1 MIDRE
6 EPKLS
11 LVRQCALLG
20 ISRSSL
26 YYLPTEAGA
35 EDLELMA
42 LIDQQYLKTPFY
54 GSRRMT
60 AWLSNHGHQVN
71 RKRVRRL
78 MQLIGLE
85 AIYRRP
91 NTSKPN
97 PGHKVYPYLLRGLE
111 INRVNQVWATDI
123 TYIPMARGFL
133 YLVAIMDW
141 HSRYVLAWRLSN
153 TLEVDFCVAALEE
166 ALSKGRPQIF
176 NTDQGSQFT
185 SEAFTR
191 IHRRYDVAAA
201 EWVMRGK
208 GRRWSGHDSGKWG
221 RCLSSAAAGRPC
233 DRLGTLGRA
242 RWRGEDAA
250 RGARGA
256 DWREFAGTFGWA
268 DGGSVADGRRQ
279 AGSGIA
285 RSRARARLNWV
296 SQGQRCGRCRVR
308 RRAERVSRPTRE
320 KNRRR
325 RVLVVAICSPRPAP
339 SSGPGCGPSPVPASA
354 VGGEAAGRH
363 VVQTDAVLEVS
374 NGVLD
379 LGVAA
384 VVGLQFQGLSGP
396 VGDEA
401 VIAVGGEEGQLGT
414 GRGLHPPDDEPHR
427 CGAGLSLEG
436 GVSRLATS
444 AAPSIQ

>member
-1 MIDRE
+1 MSRSQRRAMIDRE

-91 NTSKPN
+91 
-97 PGHKVYPYLLRGLE
+97 
-111 INRVNQVWATDI
+111 
-123 TYIPMARGFL
+123 
-133 YLVAIMDW
+133 AIMDW

-185 SEAFTR
+185 SEAFTSLLLAQGVQVSMDGR
-191 IHRRYDVAAA
+191 GRCMDNVFVERLWRSIKYEEVYLKAYQNGTEARKGIGAYLAFYNQERPHQALGYRSPGQVFQAVSPETCLLEHPRALPSDEGLRVHDVDLRVCVAVTERLERDAASVRRPAWGPVKPWVIGQSCLAGTVRVHHVYLTVPVTQRVERDAASVRRPAWGPVKHRVIGQSCLAGTVRAHHVYLTVPVTQRVERDAASVRRPAWGPVKHRVIGQSCLAGTVRAHPVDLRVPVMPPLERDVR
-201 EWVMRGK
+201 W
-208 GRRWSGHDSGKWG
+208 RRWLAGQDKQHDQ
-221 RCLSSAAAGRPC
+221 
-233 DRLGTLGRA
+233 
-242 RWRGEDAA
+242 RGQANSR
-250 RGARGA
+250 RG
-256 DWREFAGTFGWA
+256 
-268 DGGSVADGRRQ
+268 GGSQ
-279 AGSGIA
+279 
-285 RSRARARLNWV
+285 
-296 SQGQRCGRCRVR
+296 
-308 RRAERVSRPTRE
+308 
-320 KNRRR
+320 
-325 RVLVVAICSPRPAP
+325 
-339 SSGPGCGPSPVPASA
+339 
-354 VGGEAAGRH
+354 
-363 VVQTDAVLEVS
+363 
-374 NGVLD
+374 
-379 LGVAA
+379 
-384 VVGLQFQGLSGP
+384 
-396 VGDEA
+396 
-401 VIAVGGEEGQLGT
+401 
-414 GRGLHPPDDEPHR
+414 
-427 CGAGLSLEG
+427 
-436 GVSRLATS
+436 
-444 AAPSIQ
+444 

>member
-1 MIDRE
+1 MSRSQRRAMIDRE

-60 AWLSNHGHQVN
+60 AWLRNHGHQVN

-141 HSRYVLAWRLSN
+141 HSRYVLAWRLQH
-153 TLEVDFCVAALEE
+153 
-166 ALSKGRPQIF
+166 RP
-176 NTDQGSQFT
+176 
-185 SEAFTR
+185 
-191 IHRRYDVAAA
+191 
-201 EWVMRGK
+201 
-208 GRRWSGHDSGKWG
+208 
-221 RCLSSAAAGRPC
+221 
-233 DRLGTLGRA
+233 
-242 RWRGEDAA
+242 
-250 RGARGA
+250 
-256 DWREFAGTFGWA
+256 
-268 DGGSVADGRRQ
+268 
-279 AGSGIA
+279 
-285 RSRARARLNWV
+285 
-296 SQGQRCGRCRVR
+296 GQ
-308 RRAERVSRPTRE
+308 
-320 KNRRR
+320 
-325 RVLVVAICSPRPAP
+325 
-339 SSGPGCGPSPVPASA
+339 PV
-354 VGGEAAGRH
+354 H
-363 VVQTDAVLEVS
+363 Q
-374 NGVLD
+374 
-379 LGVAA
+379 
-384 VVGLQFQGLSGP
+384 
-396 VGDEA
+396 
-401 VIAVGGEEGQLGT
+401 
-414 GRGLHPPDDEPHR
+414 RGLHQHAA
-427 CGAGLSLEG
+427 GARRSSEHGRQGPVHGQRLRGTAVAQHQVRG
-436 GVSRLATS
+436 GV
-444 AAPSIQ
+444 PEGIPKWD

>member
-1 MIDRE
+1 MSRSQRRAMIDRE

-11 LVRQCALLG
+11 LARQCALLG

-60 AWLSNHGHQVN
+60 VWLRNHGHQVN

-78 MQLIGLE
+78 MQPIGLE

-141 HSRYVLAWRLSN
+141 RSRYVLAWRLSN

-185 SEAFTR
+185 SVGL
-191 IHRRYDVAAA
+191 HQ
-201 EWVMRGK
+201 
-208 GRRWSGHDSGKWG
+208 H
-221 RCLSSAAAGRPC
+221 AAGAR
-233 DRLGTLGRA
+233 RSSEHGR
-242 RWRGEDAA
+242 
-250 RGARGA
+250 
-256 DWREFAGTFGWA
+256 
-268 DGGSVADGRRQ
+268 Q
-279 AGSGIA
+279 
-285 RSRARARLNWV
+285 
-296 SQGQRCGRCRVR
+296 
-308 RRAERVSRPTRE
+308 
-320 KNRRR
+320 
-325 RVLVVAICSPRPAP
+325 
-339 SSGPGCGPSPVPASA
+339 
-354 VGGEAAGRH
+354 
-363 VVQTDAVLEVS
+363 
-374 NGVLD
+374 
-379 LGVAA
+379 
-384 VVGLQFQGLSGP
+384 GP
-396 VGDEA
+396 VHGQCLRGTA
-401 VIAVGGEEGQLGT
+401 VAQHQV
-414 GRGLHPPDDEPHR
+414 R
-427 CGAGLSLEG
+427 G
-436 GVSRLATS
+436 GV
-444 AAPSIQ
+444 PESIPKWD

>member
-6 EPKLS
+6 EPNLS

-153 TLEVDFCVAALEE
+153 TLEVELLCC
-166 ALSKGRPQIF
+166 
-176 NTDQGSQFT
+176 GS
-185 SEAFTR
+185 
-191 IHRRYDVAAA
+191 
-201 EWVMRGK
+201 
-208 GRRWSGHDSGKWG
+208 
-221 RCLSSAAAGRPC
+221 
-233 DRLGTLGRA
+233 
-242 RWRGEDAA
+242 
-250 RGARGA
+250 
-256 DWREFAGTFGWA
+256 
-268 DGGSVADGRRQ
+268 
-279 AGSGIA
+279 
-285 RSRARARLNWV
+285 
-296 SQGQRCGRCRVR
+296 
-308 RRAERVSRPTRE
+308 
-320 KNRRR
+320 
-325 RVLVVAICSPRPAP
+325 
-339 SSGPGCGPSPVPASA
+339 
-354 VGGEAAGRH
+354 
-363 VVQTDAVLEVS
+363 
-374 NGVLD
+374 
-379 LGVAA
+379 
-384 VVGLQFQGLSGP
+384 
-396 VGDEA
+396 
-401 VIAVGGEEGQLGT
+401 
-414 GRGLHPPDDEPHR
+414 GRGLEQGSATDLQHR
-427 CGAGLSLEG
+427 PGQPVHQRGLHQHAAGARRSSEHGRQGPVHGQRLRGTAVAQHQVRG
-436 GVSRLATS
+436 GV
-444 AAPSIQ
+444 PEGIPKWD